1 MLHGVVLACYFLWL
15 VETPMGQ
22 NILIICSA
30 YHSVRK
36 VSDLIFFYENLVDF
50 NEVRLYEVFLN
61 LHMHVWI
68 FSSLS
73 VATVDV
79 KQHLSEV
86 VF

>member
-1 MLHGVVLACYFLWL
+1 
-15 VETPMGQ
+15 MGQ

-61 LHMHVWI
+61 LHMHV
-68 FSSLS
+68 
-73 VATVDV
+73 
-79 KQHLSEV
+79 
-86 VF
+86 